1 MLAILS
7 YFGFGD
13 AVVVVVIPDRIFG
26 KTTGGPVTKGSTRGG
41 IIFKGTQ
48 R

>member
-1 MLAILS
+1 MLAVLS

-13 AVVVVVIPDRIFG
+13 AVVVVIPATRIFG
-26 KTTGGPVTKGSTRGG
+26 TTTGGPVTTATQRGG
-41 IIFKGTQ
+41 ILFKGTQ